1 MTVVTEDVPPATRA
15 AGEEGIVAAMTV
27 DEVIMATSAEDAQAV
42 DDLRTTHA
50 EVLGRL
56 AGIADGLVG
65 RAGSGPEDF
74 DSVYRNGAAFLRG
87 VLRGLRLAEERLY
100 PAARRTE
107 RARLLV
113 EATLAGTGLIEGRVI
128 AYEQA
133 TRRADAI
140 AAAAALVE
148 LVRARFAAEDEYLL
162 PVLAADRETDLH
174 AIVEELVSAAE
185 AAAPAP
191 AAQGGGCGC
200 GCSHGDEP
208 AEPEPSGGCC
218 GGGGDPAPAE
228 QSGGCCGGGGQAA
241 EPAPAAA
248 HDHGGSG
255 GCGCGETDH
264 GAEPE
269 LDVREIP
276 HAIRHATVFG
286 AFDSVAPGTAMILIA
301 HHDPIPLLGQLQQR
315 SGGQMAVE
323 YLTRGPEEWRLR
335 LHRL

>member
-1 MTVVTEDVPPATRA
+1 
-15 AGEEGIVAAMTV
+15 
-27 DEVIMATSAEDAQAV
+27 QAV

-65 RAGSGPEDF
+65 RAGAGPEDF
-74 DSVYRNGAAFLRG
+74 DSVYRNGALFLRG
-87 VLRGLRLAEERLY
+87 VLRGLRLADERLY

-148 LVRARFAAEDEYLL
+148 LVRVRFAAEDEYLL
-162 PVLAADRETDLH
+162 PVLAADRETDLN
-174 AIVEELVSAAE
+174 AIVEELVTAAE
-185 AAAPAP
+185 TVAAAPAP

-200 GCSHGDEP
+200 GCSHGDAS
-208 AEPEPSGGCC
+208 AEPEPAGGCC
-218 GGGGDPAPAE
+218 GGEAPAE
-228 QSGGCCGGGGQAA
+228 QAGGCCGGGGQAA

-248 HDHGGSG
+248 HDHGHGPG

-269 LDVREIP
+269 LD
-276 HAIRHATVFG
+276 
-286 AFDSVAPGTAMILIA
+286 
-301 HHDPIPLLGQLQQR
+301 
-315 SGGQMAVE
+315 
-323 YLTRGPEEWRLR
+323 
-335 LHRL
+335 

>member
-1 MTVVTEDVPPATRA
+1 M
-15 AGEEGIVAAMTV
+15 AAMTV

-65 RAGSGPEDF
+65 RAGAGPEDF
-74 DSVYRNGAAFLRG
+74 DSVYRNGALFLRG
-87 VLRGLRLAEERLY
+87 VLRGLRLADERLY

-140 AAAAALVE
+140 AAAAALME
-148 LVRARFAAEDEYLL
+148 LVRVRFAAEDEYLL
-162 PVLAADRETDLH
+162 PVLAADRETDLN
-174 AIVEELVSAAE
+174 AIVEELVTAAE
-185 AAAPAP
+185 AAPAP

-200 GCSHGDEP
+200 GCSHDDAP
-208 AEPEPSGGCC
+208 AEPEQAAGGCCGGGGAAPAEESGGCC
-218 GGGGDPAPAE
+218 GGGGH
-228 QSGGCCGGGGQAA
+228 AA

-248 HDHGGSG
+248 HDHGAG

-286 AFDSVAPGTAMILIA
+286 AFDAVAPGTAMILIA